1 MQYKKQFSKEQAFQK
16 LKHYCAY
23 QERSHAEVKEKAWSL
38 GLRKAEVEELTAKLI
53 EEDCLNEERFARLFA
68 GGKFR
73 IKQWGRVK
81 IKYELKQKRVS
92 DYCISKAMKE
102 IDETAYLDTLNRLA
116 KKKWNSVKGPG
127 VNLFVK
133 MAKTRN
139 YLLQKGYEPELVA
152 GVLKELQE

>member
-1 MQYKKQFSKEQAFQK
+1 MHYKKQFSKEQAFQK
-16 LKHYCAY
+16 LKLYCAY
-23 QERSHAEVKEKAWSL
+23 QERSHAEVKEKARSL

-53 EEDCLNEERFARLFA
+53 EEDYLNEERFARLFA

-73 IKQWGRVK
+73 IKQWGRIK

-102 IDETAYLDTLNRLA
+102 IDETAYLGTLNRLA
-116 KKKWNSVKGPG
+116 KKKWNSVKDPE
-127 VNLFVK
+127 VNLLVK
-133 MAKTRN
+133 MVKTRN

-152 GVLKELQE
+152 SVLKALQQ